1 MKSPLT
7 VNIKPNIKLEVIPD
21 GFLKTIIKKMTYKYL
36 FSAGAIILFSCQPQV
51 EDKSTAVGLDG
62 WLEGNSQEKFDEI
75 AHQLGGFSKTM
86 VEVSY
91 RYSELYWAGLDENWG
106 YADHQVEHIIE
117 AMEDGLK
124 RRPLRAE
131 SAEDFME
138 NTLPMMEEVIL
149 KKDKEEFIKGFRALT
164 SACNAC
170 HAKEGESFIMIQ
182 EPQQRLSPVRW

>member
-1 MKSPLT
+1 MKK
-7 VNIKPNIKLEVIPD
+7 I
-21 GFLKTIIKKMTYKYL
+21 FLY
-36 FSAGAIILFSCQPQV
+36 SALVMIFYSCQPQAV
-51 EDKSTAVGLDG
+51 DNSTAVGLDG
-62 WLEGNSQEKFDEI
+62 WLEGSNEEKFEEI
-75 AHQLGGFSKTM
+75 AHQLGGFSRTM

-91 RYSELYWAGLDENWG
+91 RYSELYWAGMDENWD

-138 NTLPMMEEVIL
+138 NTIPQIESVIL

-182 EPQQRLSPVRW
+182 EPENRLSPVRW

>member
-1 MKSPLT
+1 MKK
-7 VNIKPNIKLEVIPD
+7 I
-21 GFLKTIIKKMTYKYL
+21 FLY
-36 FSAGAIILFSCQPQV
+36 SALILFLSSCQTIS

-62 WLEGNSQEKFDEI
+62 WLEGNSEEKFEEI
-75 AHQLGGFSKTM
+75 AHQLGGFSRTM

-91 RYSELYWAGLDENWG
+91 RYSELYWAGMDENWG

-124 RRPLRAE
+124 RRPVRTE

-138 NTLPMMEEVIL
+138 TTLPELEAVIL

-182 EPQQRLSPVRW
+182 EPPNRLSPVRW

>member
-1 MKSPLT
+1 MKKT
-7 VNIKPNIKLEVIPD
+7 
-21 GFLKTIIKKMTYKYL
+21 FLY
-36 FSAGAIILFSCQPQV
+36 SAIVMIFFSCQPQEV
-51 EDKSTAVGLDG
+51 DKSTAVGLDG
-62 WLEGNSQEKFDEI
+62 WLEGNSEEKFDEI
-75 AHQLGGFSKTM
+75 AHQLGGFSRTM

-91 RYSELYWAGLDENWG
+91 RYSELYWAGMDENWD

-124 RRPLRAE
+124 RRPVRVE

-138 NTLPMMEEVIL
+138 NTIPQIESVIL

-182 EPQQRLSPVRW
+182 EPQDRLSPVRW

>member
-1 MKSPLT
+1 MK
-7 VNIKPNIKLEVIPD
+7 
-21 GFLKTIIKKMTYKYL
+21 KTYL
-36 FSAGAIILFSCQPQV
+36 YCAIAIIFYSCQPQA

-62 WLEGNSQEKFDEI
+62 WLEGNSEEKFDVI
-75 AHQLGGFSKTM
+75 ANQLGGFSRTM

-91 RYSELYWAGLDENWG
+91 RYSELYWAGMDENWD

-124 RRPLRAE
+124 RRPLRAG

-138 NTLPMMEEVIL
+138 NTLPHIEELIQ

-170 HAKEGESFIMIQ
+170 HAKEGESYIMIQ
-182 EPQQRLSPVRW
+182 EPENRLSPVRW